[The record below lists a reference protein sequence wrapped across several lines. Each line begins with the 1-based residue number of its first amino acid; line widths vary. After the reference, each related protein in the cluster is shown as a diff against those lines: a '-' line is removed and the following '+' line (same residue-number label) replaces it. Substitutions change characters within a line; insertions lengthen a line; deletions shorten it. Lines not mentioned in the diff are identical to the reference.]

1 MKFLGNV
8 LAVIVGLLVF
18 SVLSFF
24 ILAGIIAAI
33 SASDSEV
40 KVKENTVLQLNLNG
54 RVLVERTN
62 ENDPDFSSVGLF
74 GGVSTVGLANIKR
87 AINAAKDNDNI
98 KGIYLK
104 AGFFSAGQAG
114 LKEIRDALVDFKDS
128 GKFIISYD
136 EVYGESGYYLS
147 SVADEIYLNPSG
159 MMEFNGFAS
168 EVVFLKGMFQKIEVE
183 PVVFRVG
190 DFKSA
195 VEPFL
200 LDKMSD
206 ENRLQTET
214 FLNDLN
220 AIALKEISE
229 SRSIALD
236 RITEINQQ
244 MLVRKV
250 QDAVELTMVDN
261 LWYEDQVIDHMK
273 EKMGLKED
281 DKINLINI
289 TRMNAA
295 TSSKNKLSK
304 NRIAVIIAEG
314 DIVDGRAEDAISS
327 EVFKEEVRKARKNDD
342 IKAVVIR
349 INSPGGSALASEVI
363 WRELEECSKVKPVI
377 ASMGEVAA
385 SGGYYIAA
393 AADTIVAQ
401 PNTIT
406 GSIGIFA
413 LWFNAQG
420 LLNNKLG
427 ITTDVVKTGQFSDF
441 GSLSRKLTDGEK
453 AIFQNQVEQGYDTFL
468 SRVSSGR
475 NMSKEA
481 VMEVASGRVWS
492 GVRAQELG
500 LVDVLGGLEDAIKI
514 AATKADI
521 ADDYR
526 VIYYPESKPWFER
539 FLSQF
544 TNDVQAFYNTKKYGE
559 LYPIMKQV
567 EKINQYKGVMVRLP
581 YDIEVR

>member
-206 ENRLQTET
+206 ENRLQTKT

-229 SRSIALD
+229 SRSITLD

-250 QDAVELTMVDN
+250 QDAVELNMVDN
-261 LWYEDQVIDHMK
+261 LWYEDQVIDHIK

-314 DIVDGRAEDAISS
+314 DIVDGRAEEAISS

-526 VIYYPESKPWFER
+526 IIYYPESKPWFER

-567 EKINQYKGVMVRLP
+567 EKVNQYKGVMVRLP

>member
-229 SRSIALD
+229 SRSITLD

-261 LWYEDQVIDHMK
+261 LWYEDQVIDHIK

-314 DIVDGRAEDAISS
+314 DIVDGRAEEAISS

-526 VIYYPESKPWFER
+526 IIYYPESKPWFER

-567 EKINQYKGVMVRLP
+567 EKVNQYKGVMVRLP

>member
-147 SVADEIYLNPSG
+147 SAADEIYLNPSG

-229 SRSIALD
+229 SRSIALE

-250 QDAVELTMVDN
+250 QDAVELNMVDN

-567 EKINQYKGVMVRLP
+567 EKINKYKGVMVRLP

>member
-62 ENDPDFSSVGLF
+62 ENDPDFSSLGLF

-250 QDAVELTMVDN
+250 KDAVELTMVDN

-514 AATKADI
+514 AATKAYI

>member
-62 ENDPDFSSVGLF
+62 DNDPDFSSVGLF
-74 GGVSTVGLANIKR
+74 GGVSTVGLTNIKR

-104 AGFFSAGQAG
+104 AGFFTAGQAG
-114 LKEIRDALVDFKDS
+114 LKEIRDALLDFKDS

-220 AIALKEISE
+220 DIALKEISE

-250 QDAVELTMVDN
+250 QDAIDLNMVDN

-281 DKINLINI
+281 DKINLINV

-327 EVFKEEVRKARKNDD
+327 EIFKQEVRKARKNDD

-427 ITTDVVKTGQFSDF
+427 ITTDVVKTGEFSDF
-441 GSLSRKLTDGEK
+441 GSLSRKLTDGER

-492 GVRAQELG
+492 GVRAQEIG

-521 ADDYR
+521 AEDYR
-526 VIYYPESKPWFER
+526 IIYYPESKPWFER
-539 FLSQF
+539 FLNQF

-567 EKINQYKGVMVRLP
+567 ERVNQYKGVMVRLP

>member
-24 ILAGIIAAI
+24 IFAGIIAAI
-33 SASDSEV
+33 SASESEV

-54 RVLVERTN
+54 RTLVERTN
-62 ENDPDFSSVGLF
+62 DNDPDFSSVDFF
-74 GGVSTVGLANIKR
+74 GGASTVGLANIKR
-87 AINAAKDNDNI
+87 AINAAKENDNI
-98 KGIYLK
+98 KGIYLR

-114 LKEIRDALVDFKDS
+114 LKEIRDALLDFKTS

-147 SVADEIYLNPSG
+147 SVSDEIYLNPSG
-159 MMEFNGFAS
+159 MLEFNGFAS
-168 EVVFLKGMFQKIEVE
+168 EVVFLKGMFKKLEVE

-200 LDKMSD
+200 LDKMSE

-214 FLNDLN
+214 FLRDLN
-220 AIALKEISE
+220 EIALKEIAE
-229 SRSIALD
+229 SRAIDLE

-250 QDAVELTMVDN
+250 KDAQELKLVDN

-273 EKMGLKED
+273 EKMGLEED
-281 DKINLINI
+281 DKINLINV
-289 TRMNAA
+289 TRMNSAA
-295 TSSKNKLSK
+295 SSKNKLSK
-304 NRIAVIIAEG
+304 NRIAIIVAQG
-314 DIVDGRAEDAISS
+314 DIVDGRSEDAISS
-327 EVFKEEVRKARKNDD
+327 EIFKQEIRKARKNDD

-427 ITTDVVKTGQFSDF
+427 ITTDVVKTGDFSDF
-441 GSLSRKLTDGEK
+441 GSVSRQLSEGEK
-453 AIFQNQVEQGYDTFL
+453 MIFQNQIEQGYDTFL
-468 SRVSSGR
+468 SRVAAGR
-475 NMSKEA
+475 NMSKED
-481 VMEVASGRVWS
+481 VMKVASGRVWS
-492 GVRAQELG
+492 GVRAQEVG

-514 AATKADI
+514 AAVKADI
-521 ADDYR
+521 EKDYR

-544 TNDVQAFYNTKKYGE
+544 SNDVQVYYQTKKYGE
-559 LYPIMKQV
+559 LYPILKQV
-567 EKINQYKGVMVRLP
+567 EKVNQYKGVMVRLP

>member
-114 LKEIRDALVDFKDS
+114 LKEIRDALVDFKES

-544 TNDVQAFYNTKKYGE
+544 TNDVQAFYNAKKYGE

>member
-24 ILAGIIAAI
+24 IFAGIIAAI

-40 KVKENTVLQLNLNG
+40 KISENSILQMNLNG
-54 RVLVERTN
+54 RILVERTN
-62 ENDPDFSSVGLF
+62 DDDPDFSSIDFLGSA
-74 GGVSTVGLANIKR
+74 STVGLSNIKR
-87 AINAAKDNDNI
+87 AVQAAKDNENI
-98 KGIYLK
+98 KGIYLR

-114 LKEIRDALVDFKDS
+114 LKEIRDALLDFKTS

-136 EVYGESGYYLS
+136 EIYGESGYYLS
-147 SVADEIYLNPSG
+147 SVADEVYLNPSG
-159 MMEFNGFAS
+159 MLEFNGFAS
-168 EVVFLKGMFQKIEVE
+168 EIVFLKGMFQKIEVE

-220 AIALKEISE
+220 
-229 SRSIALD
+229 SIALQEIGESRGIPVD
-236 RITEINQQ
+236 KITEINQR

-250 QDAVELTMVDN
+250 QDAQELKLVDN
-261 LWYEDQVIDHMK
+261 LWYEDQVIDHIK
-273 EKMGLKED
+273 EKMGLTED
-281 DKINLINI
+281 DKINLVNT

-295 TSSKNKLSK
+295 APSKNKLSK

-314 DIVDGRAEDAISS
+314 DIVDGRAEGSISS
-327 EVFKEEVRKARKNDD
+327 EIFKEEVRKARKNED

-427 ITTDVVKTGQFSDF
+427 ITTDVAKTGEFSDF
-441 GSLSRKLTDGEK
+441 LSASRKLSDGEK

-468 SRVSSGR
+468 SRVASGR
-475 NMSKEA
+475 NMSKED
-481 VMEVASGRVWS
+481 VMKVASGRVWS
-492 GVRAQELG
+492 GTRAKEVG
-500 LVDVLGGLEDAIKI
+500 LVDLMGGLEDAIVI
-514 AATKADI
+514 AASKAGI
-521 ADDYR
+521 TEDYR

-544 TNDVQAFYNTKKYGE
+544 TNDVQAYYQTKKYGE
-559 LYPIMKQV
+559 LYPILKQV
-567 EKINQYKGVMVRLP
+567 EKVNQYKGVMVRLP

>member
-24 ILAGIIAAI
+24 IFAGIIAAI

-40 KVKENTVLQLNLNG
+40 KVRENSVLHLNLNG

-62 ENDPDFSSVGLF
+62 ANDPDFSSIDLF
-74 GGVSTVGLANIKR
+74 GGISTVGLSNIKT
-87 AINAAKDNDNI
+87 AVSAAKNNENI
-98 KGIYLK
+98 KGIYLR

-114 LKEIRDALVDFKDS
+114 LKEIRDALVDFKES

-147 SVADEIYLNPSG
+147 SVADEVYMNPSG
-159 MMEFNGFAS
+159 MLEFNGFSS
-168 EVVFLKGMFQKIEVE
+168 EIVFLKGMFQKIEVE

-214 FLNDLN
+214 FLGDLN
-220 AIALKEISE
+220 NFALKEIAE
-229 SRSIALD
+229 SRKISLD
-236 RITEINQQ
+236 KITEINNQ

-250 QDAVELTMVDN
+250 QDAQELNLVDN

-273 EKMGLKED
+273 EKMGLTED
-281 DKINLINI
+281 DKISLTNI

-295 TSSKNKLSK
+295 APSKNKLSK

-314 DIVDGRAEDAISS
+314 DIVDGRAEGSISS

-427 ITTDVVKTGQFSDF
+427 ITTDVAKTGEFSDF
-441 GSLSRKLTDGEK
+441 LSAARKLSEGEK

-468 SRVSSGR
+468 SRVASGR
-475 NMSKEA
+475 NMSKED
-481 VMEVASGRVWS
+481 VMKVASGRVWS
-492 GVRAQELG
+492 GIRAQEVG
-500 LVDVLGGLEDAIKI
+500 LVDILGGLEDAVQI

-521 ADDYR
+521 ADDFR

-539 FLSQF
+539 FLNQF
-544 TNDVQAFYNTKKYGE
+544 TSDVQSYYQIRKYGE
-559 LYPIMKQV
+559 LYPIIKQV
-567 EKINQYKGVMVRLP
+567 EKVNQYKGVMVRLP
-581 YDIEVR
+581 YDIEVK

>member
-250 QDAVELTMVDN
+250 QDAVELNMVDN

>member
-261 LWYEDQVIDHMK
+261 LWYEDQVIDHIK

-514 AATKADI
+514 AATKAYI